1 MSMSIFIER
10 CKKMQITIH
19 LNSGKN
25 ITGINLKKAEV
36 ESLFSRDVNV
46 IITDNATLFVP
57 TKNIEFIIGDVEKDV
72 D

>member
-1 MSMSIFIER
+1 MN
-10 CKKMQITIH
+10 ITIH

-25 ITGINLKKAEV
+25 ITGINLKREDV
-36 ESLFSRDVNV
+36 ESLFQRDVNV
-46 IITDNATLFVP
+46 INADNATLFVP

>member
-1 MSMSIFIER
+1 MSMLIFIER

>member
-1 MSMSIFIER
+1 MN
-10 CKKMQITIH
+10 ITIH

-25 ITGINLKKAEV
+25 IDGLNLKKEEV

-46 IITDNATLFVP
+46 IVAGNATLFVP

>member
-1 MSMSIFIER
+1 MN
-10 CKKMQITIH
+10 ITIH

-25 ITGINLKKAEV
+25 ITGINLDKKDV

>member
-1 MSMSIFIER
+1 MEF
-10 CKKMQITIH
+10 TIH
-19 LNSGKN
+19 LNSGKT
-25 ITGINLKKAEV
+25 ISGLNLKKSEV

-46 IITDNATLFVP
+46 IITNNATLLVP